1 MPDPV
6 AHDGITPRLNSTL
19 DFMRLLW
26 SIQHHLQSTS
36 KIMEARLGITGPQR
50 LVLKVV
56 ARAPGISPT
65 ELAKVLRLHPSTI
78 TGILQRLSK
87 KGLLLSARD
96 PIDTRRVRLR
106 ALPASRRYTRPAK
119 GTIEHAVER
128 ALDRVPA
135 DAVHA
140 ARVVLAAIAASLES
154 VS

>member
-6 AHDGITPRLNSTL
+6 HDVVTPPLDSTL

-36 KIMEARLGITGPQR
+36 KIMESRLGITGPQR
-50 LVLKVV
+50 LVLRVV
-56 ARAPGISPT
+56 TQSPGMSAT

-106 ALPASRRYTRPAK
+106 ALPAARRYIRPAT
-119 GTIEHAVER
+119 GTVEHAVER
-128 ALDRVPA
+128 ALKRVSA
-135 DAVHA
+135 DAVRS
-140 ARVVLAAIAASLES
+140 AREVLAAIATSLES
-154 VS
+154 A